1 MPNVKRSPGKTPS
14 SCPGLENPI
23 KAGKILSSFF

>member
-14 SCPGLENPI
+14 TCPGLENTT
-23 KAGKILSSFF
+23 KVGKILSSFF